1 MAYRLV
7 KVYKNFYERMYVEA
21 DVFGF
26 RVHLIFYKICPD
38 LGQNSSNKNVIY
50 SLIKRA
56 RVCYIEFGL
65 LLQKI
70 SKNKALQCI
79 IVKFIKHVY
88 ISVSERLNV
97 YQNAKM
103 AECPSLSATTYR

>member
-1 MAYRLV
+1 M

-103 AECPSLSATTYR
+103 AECPSLSATAYK